1 MNSVRNWCRVCR
13 VNVRSWWRIVSDY
26 RPKGSQ
32 KRYGEFTV
40 VEKLLP
46 PFLNYI
52 IRKLV
57 LGLVVVL
64 LTVSRVLSGLFDFEI
79 DAGVS
84 DRDEW
89 IWLDDKELPVVTLD
103 SKKVNTKSQ

>member
-1 MNSVRNWCRVCR
+1 M
-13 VNVRSWWRIVSDY
+13 SDY
-26 RPKGSQ
+26 KPKGSQ

-46 PFLNYI
+46 PFLNYV
-52 IRKLV
+52 IRKIV

-64 LTVSRVLSGLFDFEI
+64 LMVCRVLSGLFDFSI
-79 DAGVS
+79 DASVG

-89 IWLDDKELPVVTLD
+89 IWLDDRELPVLTLGR
-103 SKKVNTKSQ
+103 KKVNTKSE

>member
-1 MNSVRNWCRVCR
+1 MK
-13 VNVRSWWRIVSDY
+13 DY
-26 RPKGSQ
+26 KPREKR

-52 IRKLV
+52 VRKIV

-64 LTVSRVLSGLFDFEI
+64 LTVSRVLSGLFDFSI
-79 DAGVS
+79 DASVS

-103 SKKVNTKSQ
+103 SKKVNTKSE